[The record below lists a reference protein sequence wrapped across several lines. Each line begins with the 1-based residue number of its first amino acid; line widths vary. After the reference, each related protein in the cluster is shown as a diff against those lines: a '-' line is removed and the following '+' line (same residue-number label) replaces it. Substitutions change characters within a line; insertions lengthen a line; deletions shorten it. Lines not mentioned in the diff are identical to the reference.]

1 MIEVY
6 VWTEGNNTLTQ
17 SLLICRNGRL
27 FYPKELAYNEKRHI
41 EISSVGED
49 AATDYYCTLKL
60 KLVKKYE

>member
-17 SLLICRNGRL
+17 SLLVCRNGRL
-27 FYPKELAYNEKRHI
+27 FYSKELAYNERHI
-41 EISSVGED
+41 EISSVEED
-49 AATDYYCTLKL
+49 AATDYYGTLKL